1 MILTGVMGPVVGVGV
16 GEVVVVVVGVG
27 EVVVVVVGVGEVVVV
42 GVEHNVNPI
51 KLPTTTT
58 GINIREIR
66 SLSLKTK

>member
-1 MILTGVMGPVVGVGV
+1 MGPVAGVEVGPVAGVEVGPVAGV
-16 GEVVVVVVGVG
+16 GEVVVA
-27 EVVVVVVGVGEVVVV
+27 